1 MLASLKSITQF
12 MWVCMAL
19 KTVKANLNDVLYIG
33 RKGGENVLKNLLKKV
48 FQR

>member
-33 RKGGENVLKNLLKKV
+33 RKGGGTVLKNILKKV
-48 FQR
+48 FQW

>member
-12 MWVCMAL
+12 LWVCMAL
-19 KTVKANLNDVLYIG
+19 KAVKANLSDVLYIG
-33 RKGGENVLKNLLKKV
+33 RKGGGTALKNLLKKV

>member
-12 MWVCMAL
+12 MRVCMAL
-19 KTVKANLNDVLYIG
+19 KTVKVNWNDVLYIG
-33 RKGGENVLKNLLKKV
+33 RKGGGTVLKNILKKV